1 MDIGYYVESTRAFAL
16 IRTIQM
22 NNHHDSELELSV
34 RLMEHLVVPTFVLDA
49 DCRVIIWNRACERL
63 TGIKAGEV
71 IGSREHWRGFYNEPR
86 PCLADLIAQGRTEE
100 IDALYVDHDH
110 AATDAVPAH
119 GRRAENWCVM
129 PQLGTRLYL
138 AIDSGPI
145 FDETGKL
152 IAVVETLRDMT
163 AQKEAQAALQRLANR
178 DGLTGVANRRC
189 LDETL
194 HAEWARGTRDGKP
207 LSLILLDVDHF
218 KGYNDTFGH
227 QGGDACLKTLAT
239 AMVTSCLRSVDLI
252 ARYGGEEFAA
262 ILPGTTAD
270 GALTVARR
278 IGAGIAALQLPHP
291 GNDGVGH
298 VSVSLGA
305 ATVVPD
311 RTLEVNDLIAAA
323 DRALYAAKAAG
334 RNCAMHVEQLEAGL
348 PLNQVPAA

>member
-1 MDIGYYVESTRAFAL
+1 
-16 IRTIQM
+16 M
-22 NNHHDSELELSV
+22 NNHHDRELELSV

-138 AIDSGPI
+138 
-145 FDETGKL
+145 
-152 IAVVETLRDMT
+152 
-163 AQKEAQAALQRLANR
+163 
-178 DGLTGVANRRC
+178 
-189 LDETL
+189 ETL

-207 LSLILLDVDHF
+207 LSLVLLDVDHF
-218 KGYNDTFGH
+218 KGYNDIFGH
-227 QGGDACLKTLAT
+227 QGGDACLKALAA

-262 ILPGTTAD
+262 ILPGTTVD

-278 IGAGIAALQLPHP
+278 IGAEIAALKLPHP
-291 GNDGVGH
+291 GNNRVGH

-311 RTLEVNDLIAAA
+311 RTLEAKDLVAAA

-334 RNCAMHVEQLEAGL
+334 RNCAIHVEQLDEGRR
-348 PLNQVPAA
+348 LNQVPAA

>member
-1 MDIGYYVESTRAFAL
+1 
-16 IRTIQM
+16 M
-22 NNHHDSELELSV
+22 NNHHDRELELSV

-163 AQKEAQAALQRLANR
+163 KPCTPNGRA
-178 DGLTGVANRRC
+178 
-189 LDETL
+189 
-194 HAEWARGTRDGKP
+194 ARGMASRFRWSCSTSTTSRATT
-207 LSLILLDVDHF
+207 
-218 KGYNDTFGH
+218 TF
-227 QGGDACLKTLAT
+227 
-239 AMVTSCLRSVDLI
+239 S
-252 ARYGGEEFAA
+252 A
-262 ILPGTTAD
+262 I
-270 GALTVARR
+270 R
-278 IGAGIAALQLPHP
+278 AG
-291 GNDGVGH
+291 
-298 VSVSLGA
+298 
-305 ATVVPD
+305 
-311 RTLEVNDLIAAA
+311 
-323 DRALYAAKAAG
+323 
-334 RNCAMHVEQLEAGL
+334 M
-348 PLNQVPAA
+348 PA